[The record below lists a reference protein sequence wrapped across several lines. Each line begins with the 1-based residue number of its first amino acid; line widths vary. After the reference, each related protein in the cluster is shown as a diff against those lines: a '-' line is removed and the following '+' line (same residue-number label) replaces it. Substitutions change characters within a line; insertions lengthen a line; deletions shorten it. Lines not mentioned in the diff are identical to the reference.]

1 MPINYK
7 KELESTAKNMILARE
22 PYALI
27 KMILRTVAQ
36 KIKVSHASILLYDKD
51 KQSYILADSR
61 GSLASRLP
69 IGLARVDK
77 DSPLIHFFKEQKNK
91 VFFKYDTVIRED
103 VKRILKRRGIDTKLK
118 QLLAHVAYQMEVF
131 DTAACVPSYF
141 RDDLLALLLVGKKR
155 DNTRFNPDE
164 LNFFSAL
171 SSSMAMAIKNVQLFK
186 ELEFEFAKKHQMFL
200 RITVVLAAAIE
211 AKDNYTH
218 GHTTR
223 VTNLSLNIAQRL
235 NQAEKAFNEK
245 FFENLHIASLLH
257 DIGKIGIPEYI
268 LNKKSDLTIGE
279 RNRIEE
285 HPLIGATILQPIKE
299 LSEPILGVKYH
310 HERYDGSGYPEG
322 LKEDNIPLIA
332 SIISVA
338 DTFDAM
344 TTDRPYRL
352 RLSKEK
358 TFEEIK
364 RVSGKQL
371 NPRIT
376 ETLLS
381 LGKEGKI

>member
-7 KELESTAKNMILARE
+7 KELESTAKNMILTRE
-22 PYALI
+22 PQVLI
-27 KMILRTVAQ
+27 KTILRTVVQ
-36 KIKVSHASILLYDKD
+36 KIKVSHASILLYDKE

-69 IGLARVDK
+69 IGLARIDK
-77 DSPLIHFFKEQKNK
+77 DSPLIHFFREQKNK

-103 VKRILKRRGIDTKLK
+103 VKRILKKRGIDTGLK
-118 QLLAHVAYQMEVF
+118 QLLAHVAYQMEIF

-141 RDDLLALLLVGKKR
+141 RDDLLALLLVGKKK
-155 DNTRFNPDE
+155 DAARFNPDE

-235 NQAEKAFNEK
+235 NQNEKAFSEK

-257 DIGKIGIPEYI
+257 DVGKIGIPEYI

-322 LKEDNIPLIA
+322 LKGNDIPLIA

-371 NPRIT
+371 APRIA